1 MGANPDTR
9 SVVESSVANASSP
22 NRALVADPDP
32 VRRSETVAAL
42 AAAGF
47 MVRSAHDAG
56 SLAAALESEPSDV
69 LVVDNDLR
77 EFLPRNGAPVLLLL
91 DPEDEL
97 DVAVLEAWTIADFAY
112 RGQPPEFRAHRA
124 LVLIARAA
132 ERTRRRSEA
141 ESLRESLRKVSAAI
155 RSTIDPGLIARHLV
169 DGIGEAL
176 GAEHVWFTTFPDTRV
191 PQVTAEWNAPG
202 LVPGVLPD
210 ELTDD
215 IATFELAERLWAEAD
230 VQPLPRR
237 APAGGAGPAG
247 GSGGAGPAGRAG
259 GAGAPS
265 ASVVVPVGEGDLVLG
280 VIWIARPD
288 TAQEWTRAEIGLIQH
303 VSGNLAYGLMQSHL
317 IGAQQQVMYKL
328 QELDQAKTD
337 FLTTVNHELRTPLTS
352 ITAYLDM
359 IRTGAGGPLPAGV
372 ERMVDVISRNAERLR
387 RLIEDMLTVSH
398 QDTSG
403 DLQLSRVNVGTLL
416 RLVVSTLQPLADSRS
431 LSLTVMHAPGTTTVQ
446 ADEAKLEQVFAN
458 IISNAIKFTPTGGHV
473 AVSSGI
479 TSDPGTVP
487 SVVVRV
493 EDTGVGIPE
502 TEIDQ
507 VFTRFFRASN
517 ASTAAI
523 PGSGLGLAIAH
534 DIVERHSGRLDVES
548 ALGIGTTV
556 SVRLPLDTES

>member
-1 MGANPDTR
+1 MTND
-9 SVVESSVANASSP
+9 ASAP

-32 VRRSETVAAL
+32 VRLEETVAAL
-42 AAAGF
+42 TSAGF
-47 MVRSAHDAG
+47 LVRTASDAG
-56 SLAAALESEPSDV
+56 SLAAALETGPSDV
-69 LVVDNDLR
+69 VVLDNALR
-77 EFLPRNGAPVLLLL
+77 EFLPRNGAPVLLML
-91 DPEDEL
+91 DPEDKL
-97 DVAVLEAWTIADFAY
+97 DVAALEAWRIADFIYKGQAPDIRAY
-112 RGQPPEFRAHRA
+112 RA

-132 ERTRRRSEA
+132 ERMRRRSEA
-141 ESLRESLRKVSAAI
+141 ELLRESLRKVSAAI
-155 RSTIDPGLIARHLV
+155 RSTIDPGRIARHLV

-176 GAEHVWFTTFPDTRV
+176 GAEHVWFTTFPDVRV
-191 PQVTAEWNAPG
+191 PQVSAEWNAPG
-202 LVPGVLPD
+202 LAPGILPPELAD
-210 ELTDD
+210 E
-215 IATFELAERLWAEAD
+215 IAAFELAERLWAEAD
-230 VQPLPRR
+230 VKPLPKGTQPGHPGGEDR
-237 APAGGAGPAG
+237 ALPGHPGGEDRNG
-247 GSGGAGPAGRAG
+247 GV
-259 GAGAPS
+259 GAPS

-303 VSGNLAYGLMQSHL
+303 VSGNLSYGLMQSHL

-359 IRTGAGGPLPAGV
+359 IRSGAGGTIPPGV
-372 ERMVDVISRNAERLR
+372 ARMVDVISRNAERLR

-398 QDTSG
+398 QGTSG

-431 LSLTVMHAPGTTTVQ
+431 LSLTVTHAPGTVTIQ

-458 IISNAIKFTPTGGHV
+458 IISNAIKFTPDGGHV

-534 DIVERHSGRLDVES
+534 DIVERHSGKLDIES
-548 ALGIGTTV
+548 GLGVGTTV
-556 SVRLPLDTES
+556 SVRLPLDTGS

>member
-1 MGANPDTR
+1 
-9 SVVESSVANASSP
+9 
-22 NRALVADPDP
+22 
-32 VRRSETVAAL
+32 
-42 AAAGF
+42 
-47 MVRSAHDAG
+47 
-56 SLAAALESEPSDV
+56 
-69 LVVDNDLR
+69 
-77 EFLPRNGAPVLLLL
+77 
-91 DPEDEL
+91 
-97 DVAVLEAWTIADFAY
+97 
-112 RGQPPEFRAHRA
+112 
-124 LVLIARAA
+124 
-132 ERTRRRSEA
+132 
-141 ESLRESLRKVSAAI
+141 
-155 RSTIDPGLIARHLV
+155 
-169 DGIGEAL
+169 
-176 GAEHVWFTTFPDTRV
+176 
-191 PQVTAEWNAPG
+191 
-202 LVPGVLPD
+202 
-210 ELTDD
+210 
-215 IATFELAERLWAEAD
+215 
-230 VQPLPRR
+230 
-237 APAGGAGPAG
+237 
-247 GSGGAGPAGRAG
+247 
-259 GAGAPS
+259 
-265 ASVVVPVGEGDLVLG
+265 VVPVGEGDLVLG

-288 TAQEWTRAEIGLIQH
+288 SAQEWTRAEISLIQH
-303 VSGNLAYGLMQSHL
+303 VAGNLAYGLMQSHL

-359 IRTGAGGPLPAGV
+359 IRAGSGGPLPAGV

-403 DLQLSRVNVGTLL
+403 DLVLRRVNVGTLL

-431 LSLTVMHAPGTTTVQ
+431 LSLTVTHAPGTMTVQ

-458 IISNAIKFTPTGGHV
+458 IISNAIKFTPHGGHV

-479 TSDPGTVP
+479 ASDPDSVP

-502 TEIDQ
+502 GEIEQ

-548 ALGIGTTV
+548 ALGVGTTV
-556 SVRLPLDTES
+556 SVRLPLDTESQAAPTAVDSGLAPS

>member
-1 MGANPDTR
+1 
-9 SVVESSVANASSP
+9 VESPESNDASAP
-22 NRALVADPDP
+22 NRALAADPDP
-32 VRRSETVAAL
+32 VRLAETVTAL
-42 AAAGF
+42 TSAGF
-47 MVRSAHDAG
+47 TVRTASDAG
-56 SLAAALESEPSDV
+56 SLAAALSEPSDV
-69 LVVDNDLR
+69 VVLDNGLR
-77 EFLPRNGAPVLLLL
+77 ECLPRNGAPVLLML
-91 DPEDEL
+91 DPEDHL
-97 DVAVLEAWTIADFAY
+97 DVGALEAWKIADFIY
-112 RGQPPEFRAHRA
+112 KGQDPGFRAYRA

-132 ERTRRRSEA
+132 ERTRRRAEA

-155 RSTIDPGLIARHLV
+155 RSTIDPARIARHLV

-191 PQVTAEWNAPG
+191 PQVSAEWNSPG
-202 LVPGVLPD
+202 LAAGVLPRELRD
-210 ELTDD
+210 E
-215 IATFELAERLWAEAD
+215 IATFELAARLWAEAE
-230 VQPLPRR
+230 VQPLPK
-237 APAGGAGPAG
+237 APPGADLPGADVPGAG
-247 GSGGAGPAGRAG
+247 RHG

-288 TAQEWTRAEIGLIQH
+288 TAKEWTRAEIGLIQH
-303 VSGNLAYGLMQSHL
+303 VSGNLAYSLMQSHL

-359 IRTGAGGPLPAGV
+359 IRSGAGGPIPAGV

-403 DLQLSRVNVGTLL
+403 DLKMSPVNVGTLL
-416 RLVVSTLQPLADSRS
+416 RLVVSALQPLADSRS
-431 LSLTVMHAPGTTTVQ
+431 LSLTVMHAPGTVTVQ

-458 IISNAIKFTPTGGHV
+458 IISNAIKFTPDGGHV

-479 TSDPGTVP
+479 TSDPDTAP

-493 EDTGVGIPE
+493 EDTGVGIPD

-534 DIVERHSGRLDVES
+534 DIVQRHSGTLDIES
-548 ALGIGTTV
+548 GLGVGTTV
-556 SVRLPLDTES
+556 SVRLPLDTGS

>member
-1 MGANPDTR
+1 VTNDA
-9 SVVESSVANASSP
+9 SVP

-32 VRRSETVAAL
+32 VRLAETAAAL
-42 AAAGF
+42 TAAGF
-47 MVRSAHDAG
+47 LVRTASDAG

-69 LVVDNDLR
+69 VVLDNDLR
-77 EFLPRNGAPVLLLL
+77 EFLPKNGAPALLML

-97 DVAVLEAWTIADFAY
+97 DVAALEAWTISDFVY
-112 RGQPPEFRAHRA
+112 NGQSPEFRAHRA

-132 ERTRRRSEA
+132 ERMRRRAEA

-155 RSTIDPGLIARHLV
+155 RSTIDPGQIARHLV

-176 GAEHVWFTTFPDTRV
+176 GADRVWFTTFQDARV
-191 PQVTAEWNAPG
+191 AEVSAEWNAPG
-202 LVPGVLPD
+202 LARGVLPD
-210 ELTDD
+210 ELTDENT
-215 IATFELAERLWAEAD
+215 TFQLAERLWAEAE
-230 VQPLPRR
+230 VRPLPKR
-237 APAGGAGPAG
+237 ALPGRARAKRADGAG
-247 GSGGAGPAGRAG
+247 GSS
-259 GAGAPS
+259 S
-265 ASVVVPVGEGDLVLG
+265 ASVVVPVGEGNLVLG

-288 TAQEWTRAEIGLIQH
+288 TAREWTRTEIGLIQH
-303 VSGNLAYGLMQSHL
+303 VSGNLAYALMQSHL
-317 IGAQQQVMYKL
+317 ISAQQQVMLKL

-352 ITAYLDM
+352 ITAYVDM
-359 IRTGAGGPLPAGV
+359 IRSDAGGPVPPGV
-372 ERMVDVISRNAERLR
+372 GRMVDVISRNVDRLR

-398 QDTSG
+398 QGTSG
-403 DLQLSRVNVGTLL
+403 DLQLSRVNVGTMLK
-416 RLVVSTLQPLADSRS
+416 LVVAGLQPLAESRS
-431 LSLTVMHAPGTTTVQ
+431 LSLTVMHAPGTITVQ

-458 IISNAIKFTPTGGHV
+458 IIGNAIKFTPDGGHV
-473 AVSSGI
+473 AVRSGI
-479 TSDPGTVP
+479 SSDPGTVP

-502 TEIDQ
+502 KEVDQ

-548 ALGIGTTV
+548 ALGVGTTV
-556 SVRLPLDTES
+556 SVRIPLDSGS

>member
-1 MGANPDTR
+1 MTND
-9 SVVESSVANASSP
+9 ASSP

-32 VRRSETVAAL
+32 VRHSETVAAL

-56 SLAAALESEPSDV
+56 SLAAAVESEPSDV

-77 EFLPRNGAPVLLLL
+77 EFLPRNDAPVLLLL

-97 DVAVLEAWTIADFAY
+97 DVAALEAWTIADFVY
-112 RGQPPEFRAHRA
+112 RGQPPAFRAHRA

-155 RSTIDPGLIARHLV
+155 RSTIDPGRIARHLV

-191 PQVTAEWNAPG
+191 PQVSAEWNAPG
-202 LVPGVLPD
+202 LVPGVLPH

-215 IATFELAERLWAEAD
+215 IATFDLAERLWAEAE
-230 VQPLPRR
+230 VQPLPKR
-237 APAGGAGPAG
+237 APAGDADAALAGRP
-247 GSGGAGPAGRAG
+247 GGADALG

-431 LSLTVMHAPGTTTVQ
+431 LSLTVMHAPGAVTVQ

-479 TSDPGTVP
+479 SSDPGTVP

-548 ALGIGTTV
+548 ALGVGTTV

>member
-1 MGANPDTR
+1 M
-9 SVVESSVANASSP
+9 ANASSP

>member
-1 MGANPDTR
+1 MT
-9 SVVESSVANASSP
+9 NAPLP

-32 VRRSETVAAL
+32 MRHAETVAAL

-47 MVRSAHDAG
+47 QVRSAHDAE

-69 LVVDNDLR
+69 LLVDNVLR
-77 EFLPRNGAPVLLLL
+77 GFLPRNDAPVLLLL
-91 DPEDEL
+91 DPQDEL
-97 DVAVLEAWTIADFAY
+97 DIAALEGWTVADFTY
-112 RGQPPEFRAHRA
+112 RGQPPAFRAHRA

-155 RSTIDPGLIARHLV
+155 RSTIDPNRIARHLV

-176 GAEHVWFTTFPDTRV
+176 GAEHVWFTTFPDARV
-191 PQVTAEWNAPG
+191 PQVSAEWNAPG
-202 LVPGVLPD
+202 LAPGVLPA

-215 IATFELAERLWAEAD
+215 VTMFELAERLWAEAE

-237 APAGGAGPAG
+237 AAEDGPGGAGAH
-247 GSGGAGPAGRAG
+247 G

-317 IGAQQQVMYKL
+317 IGAQQQVMVKL

-359 IRTGAGGPLPAGV
+359 IRSGAGGPLPAGV
-372 ERMVDVISRNAERLR
+372 GRMVDVISRNAERLR

-403 DLQLSRVNVGTLL
+403 DLQLSRVNLGALL

-431 LSLTVMHAPGTTTVQ
+431 LSLTVTHAPGTVTVQ

-458 IISNAIKFTPTGGHV
+458 IISNAIKFTPAGGHV
-473 AVSSGI
+473 AVSSEI
-479 TSDPGTVP
+479 SSDHGAVP

-548 ALGIGTTV
+548 ALGVGTTV
-556 SVRLPLDTES
+556 SVRLPLDPES

>member
-1 MGANPDTR
+1 MTD
-9 SVVESSVANASSP
+9 NASLP

-32 VRRSETVAAL
+32 ARLAETVAAL

-47 MVRSAHDAG
+47 MVRSVPDAG
-56 SLAAALESEPSDV
+56 SLAAALESEPCDV

-77 EFLPRNGAPVLLLL
+77 EFLPRNSVPVLLLL
-91 DPEDEL
+91 DPENEL
-97 DVAVLEAWTIADFAY
+97 DVAALEGWTIADYTY
-112 RGQPPEFRAHRA
+112 RGQPPAFRVHRA

-191 PQVTAEWNAPG
+191 PQVSAEWNAPG
-202 LVPGVLPD
+202 LVPGVLPG
-210 ELTDD
+210 ELTDE
-215 IATFELAERLWAEAD
+215 IATFELAERLWAEAE
-230 VQPLPRR
+230 VQPLPKR
-237 APAGGAGPAG
+237 APSGE
-247 GSGGAGPAGRAG
+247 SGGAGDTG

-359 IRTGAGGPLPAGV
+359 IRAGAGGPLPAGV

-403 DLQLSRVNVGTLL
+403 DLELSRVNVGTLL

-431 LSLTVMHAPGTTTVQ
+431 LSLTVMHAPGTMTVQ

-458 IISNAIKFTPTGGHV
+458 IISNAIKFTPNGGHV
-473 AVSSGI
+473 AVSSGV

-502 TEIDQ
+502 TEIEQ

-548 ALGIGTTV
+548 ALGVGTTV

>member
-1 MGANPDTR
+1 MTHDAP
-9 SVVESSVANASSP
+9 VP

-32 VRRSETVAAL
+32 ARLAETVAAL

-47 MVRSAHDAG
+47 LVRSAPDAG

-77 EFLPRNGAPVLLLL
+77 EFLPRNVGPVLLML

-97 DVAVLEAWTIADFAY
+97 DVAALEAWAIADFIY
-112 RGQPPEFRAHRA
+112 KGQAPSFRASRA

-155 RSTIDPGLIARHLV
+155 RSTIDPGRIARHLV

-176 GAEHVWFTTFPDTRV
+176 GAEHVWFTTFQDTRV
-191 PQVTAEWNAPG
+191 PQVSAEWNAPG
-202 LVPGVLPD
+202 LVPGVLPR
-210 ELTDD
+210 ELTDN
-215 IATFELAERLWAEAD
+215 IATFELAERLWAEAE
-230 VQPLPRR
+230 VQPLPKR
-237 APAGGAGPAG
+237 APSGGSAGAGGAGAL
-247 GSGGAGPAGRAG
+247 G

-359 IRTGAGGPLPAGV
+359 IRAGAGGPLPAGV
-372 ERMVDVISRNAERLR
+372 GRMVDVISRNAERLR

-431 LSLTVMHAPGTTTVQ
+431 LSLTVMHAPGTVTVQ

-458 IISNAIKFTPTGGHV
+458 IISNAIKFTPDGGHV
-473 AVSSGI
+473 AVSSGV
-479 TSDPGTVP
+479 TSDPGAVP

-548 ALGIGTTV
+548 ALGVGTTV
-556 SVRLPLDTES
+556 SVQLPLDTEN

>member
-1 MGANPDTR
+1 M
-9 SVVESSVANASSP
+9 ESSVTNASSP

-32 VRRSETVAAL
+32 VRHAETVAAL

-47 MVRSAHDAG
+47 LVRSAHDAG

-77 EFLPRNGAPVLLLL
+77 EFLPRNGVPVLLLL
-91 DPEDEL
+91 DPENEL
-97 DVAVLEAWTIADFAY
+97 DVAALEGWTIADFTY
-112 RGQPPEFRAHRA
+112 RGQPPAFRVHRA

-191 PQVTAEWNAPG
+191 PQVSAEWNAPG

-210 ELTDD
+210 ELTDGT
-215 IATFELAERLWAEAD
+215 ATFELAERLWAEAE
-230 VQPLPRR
+230 VQPLPKR
-237 APAGGAGPAG
+237 APAGGAAAAG
-247 GSGGAGPAGRAG
+247 SAAGAGALG

-359 IRTGAGGPLPAGV
+359 IRSGAGGPLPAGV

-431 LSLTVMHAPGTTTVQ
+431 LSLTVMHAPGTMTVQ

-548 ALGIGTTV
+548 ALGVGTTV
-556 SVRLPLDTES
+556 SVQLPLASES

>member
-1 MGANPDTR
+1 MTNDA
-9 SVVESSVANASSP
+9 SVP

-32 VRRSETVAAL
+32 VRHAETVAAL

-77 EFLPRNGAPVLLLL
+77 EFLPRNSVPVLLLL
-91 DPEDEL
+91 DPENEL
-97 DVAVLEAWTIADFAY
+97 DVAALEGWTIADFTY
-112 RGQPPEFRAHRA
+112 RGQPPGFRVHRA

-176 GAEHVWFTTFPDTRV
+176 GAEHVWFTTFPDARV
-191 PQVTAEWNAPG
+191 PQVSAEWNAPG

-210 ELTDD
+210 ELTDE
-215 IATFELAERLWAEAD
+215 IATFELAERLWAEAE
-230 VQPLPRR
+230 VQPLPKR
-237 APAGGAGPAG
+237 APAGD
-247 GSGGAGPAGRAG
+247 SGGAGAPG
-259 GAGAPS
+259 GVGAPS

-372 ERMVDVISRNAERLR
+372 GRMVDVISRNAERLR

-431 LSLTVMHAPGTTTVQ
+431 LSLTVMHAPGTMTVQ

-458 IISNAIKFTPTGGHV
+458 IISNAIKFTPDGGHV

-479 TSDPGTVP
+479 TSDPDLVP

-502 TEIDQ
+502 TEIEQ

-548 ALGIGTTV
+548 TLGVGTTV

>member
-1 MGANPDTR
+1 MTNDA
-9 SVVESSVANASSP
+9 SVP

-32 VRRSETVAAL
+32 VRHAETVAAL

-77 EFLPRNGAPVLLLL
+77 EFLPRNSVPVLLLL
-91 DPEDEL
+91 DPENEL
-97 DVAVLEAWTIADFAY
+97 DVAALEGWTIADFTY
-112 RGQPPEFRAHRA
+112 RGQPPAFRVHRA

-132 ERTRRRSEA
+132 ERTRRRSAA

-176 GAEHVWFTTFPDTRV
+176 GAEHVWFTTFPDARV
-191 PQVTAEWNAPG
+191 PQVREEWNAPG

-215 IATFELAERLWAEAD
+215 IARFALAERLWAEAE
-230 VQPLPRR
+230 VQPLPKRT
-237 APAGGAGPAG
+237 PAGD
-247 GSGGAGPAGRAG
+247 SGGTGAPG
-259 GAGAPS
+259 GAWAPS

-372 ERMVDVISRNAERLR
+372 GRMVDVISRNAERLR

-431 LSLTVMHAPGTTTVQ
+431 LSLTVTHAPGTMTVQ

-458 IISNAIKFTPTGGHV
+458 IISNAIKFTPDGGHV

-479 TSDPGTVP
+479 TSEPDLVP

-502 TEIDQ
+502 TEIEQ

-548 ALGIGTTV
+548 VLGVGTTV

>member
-1 MGANPDTR
+1 MESPVTNGATT
-9 SVVESSVANASSP
+9 P

-32 VRRSETVAAL
+32 VRLGETVAAL
-42 AAAGF
+42 ISAGF
-47 MVRSAHDAG
+47 LVRTASDAG
-56 SLAAALESEPSDV
+56 SLAAALESGPSDV
-69 LVVDNDLR
+69 VVLDNELR
-77 EFLPRNGAPVLLLL
+77 EFLPRNGAPVLLML
-91 DPEDEL
+91 DPEDKL
-97 DVAVLEAWTIADFAY
+97 DVAALEAWRIADFVY
-112 RGQPPEFRAHRA
+112 KGQAPDFRAYRA

-132 ERTRRRSEA
+132 ERMRRRSEA

-155 RSTIDPGLIARHLV
+155 RSTIDPGRIARHLV

-176 GAEHVWFTTFPDTRV
+176 GAEHVWFTTFPDARV
-191 PQVTAEWNAPG
+191 PQVSAEWNAPG
-202 LVPGVLPD
+202 LEPGILPPGLAG
-210 ELTDD
+210 E
-215 IATFELAERLWAEAD
+215 IAMFELAERLWAEAE
-230 VQPLPRR
+230 VQPLPKGTQPGQ
-237 APAGGAGPAG
+237 ALPGHPGGAGRQ
-247 GSGGAGPAGRAG
+247 GGAGS
-259 GAGAPS
+259 PS

-288 TAQEWTRAEIGLIQH
+288 TAHEWTRAEIGLIQH

-359 IRTGAGGPLPAGV
+359 IRSGAGGPIPAGV
-372 ERMVDVISRNAERLR
+372 ARMIDVISRNAERLR

-431 LSLTVMHAPGTTTVQ
+431 LSLTVEHAPGTVTVQ

-458 IISNAIKFTPTGGHV
+458 IISNAIKFTPDGGHV

-479 TSDPGTVP
+479 ASDPGTVP

-534 DIVERHSGRLDVES
+534 DIVERHSGNLDIES
-548 ALGIGTTV
+548 GLGVGTTV
-556 SVRLPLDTES
+556 SVRLPLDTGG

>member
-1 MGANPDTR
+1 M
-9 SVVESSVANASSP
+9 ESSVTNASSP

-32 VRRSETVAAL
+32 VRHAETVAAL
-42 AAAGF
+42 AGAGF
-47 MVRSAHDAG
+47 LVRSAHDAG

-77 EFLPRNGAPVLLLL
+77 EFLPRNSVPVLLLL
-91 DPEDEL
+91 DPENEL
-97 DVAVLEAWTIADFAY
+97 DVAALEGWTIADFTY
-112 RGQPPEFRAHRA
+112 RGQPPAFRVHRA

-191 PQVTAEWNAPG
+191 PQVSAEWNAPG

-210 ELTDD
+210 ELTDG
-215 IATFELAERLWAEAD
+215 IATFELAERLWAEAE
-230 VQPLPRR
+230 VQPLPKR
-237 APAGGAGPAG
+237 APAGGAGAP
-247 GSGGAGPAGRAG
+247 GGAGLAG

-359 IRTGAGGPLPAGV
+359 IRSGAGGPLPAGV

-403 DLQLSRVNVGTLL
+403 DLQLSRVNVGTVL

-431 LSLTVMHAPGTTTVQ
+431 LSLTVMHAPGTMTVQ

-548 ALGIGTTV
+548 ALGVGTTV

>member
-1 MGANPDTR
+1 MTNDST
-9 SVVESSVANASSP
+9 VP
-22 NRALVADPDP
+22 NRALVADPDAA
-32 VRRSETVAAL
+32 RLAETVTAFS
-42 AAAGF
+42 AAGF
-47 MVRSAHDAG
+47 LVHSASDAG
-56 SLAAALESEPSDV
+56 SLAVALDSEPSDV
-69 LVVDNDLR
+69 LVVDNDFR
-77 EFLPRNGAPVLLLL
+77 EFLPRNVGPVLLML

-97 DVAVLEAWTIADFAY
+97 DIATLEGWAIADFIY
-112 RGQPPEFRAHRA
+112 KGQAPSFRASRA

-155 RSTIDPGLIARHLV
+155 RSTIDPDRIAQHLV
-169 DGIGEAL
+169 EGIGEAL

-191 PQVTAEWNAPG
+191 PQVSAEWNAPG
-202 LVPGVLPD
+202 LVPGVLPG
-210 ELTDD
+210 ELTGD
-215 IATFELAERLWAEAD
+215 IATFEMAERLWAEAE
-230 VQPLPRR
+230 VQPLPKR
-237 APAGGAGPAG
+237 APAGD
-247 GSGGAGPAGRAG
+247 SGGAGALGGAGAPGGAG

-265 ASVVVPVGEGDLVLG
+265 ASVVVPVGEGELVLG
-280 VIWIARPD
+280 VMWIARPD

-359 IRTGAGGPLPAGV
+359 MRTGAGGPLPAGV

-431 LSLTVMHAPGTTTVQ
+431 LSLTVMHAPGTMTVQ

-458 IISNAIKFTPTGGHV
+458 IISNAIKFTPDGGHV

-479 TSDPGTVP
+479 TSDPGAVP
-487 SVVVRV
+487 SVVVSV

-502 TEIDQ
+502 TEIEQ

-548 ALGIGTTV
+548 ALGVGTTV

>member
-1 MGANPDTR
+1 MTNDA
-9 SVVESSVANASSP
+9 SVP

-32 VRRSETVAAL
+32 VRHAETVAAL

-47 MVRSAHDAG
+47 VVRSAHDAG

-77 EFLPRNGAPVLLLL
+77 EFLPRNSVPVLLLL
-91 DPEDEL
+91 DPENEL
-97 DVAVLEAWTIADFAY
+97 DVAALEGWTIADFTY
-112 RGQPPEFRAHRA
+112 RGQPPAFRVHRA

-176 GAEHVWFTTFPDTRV
+176 GAEHVWFTTFPDARV
-191 PQVTAEWNAPG
+191 PQVRAEWNAPG

-210 ELTDD
+210 ELTDE
-215 IATFELAERLWAEAD
+215 IARFALAERLWAEAE
-230 VQPLPRR
+230 VQPLPKR
-237 APAGGAGPAG
+237 APAGER
-247 GSGGAGPAGRAG
+247 GGAGALG

-288 TAQEWTRAEIGLIQH
+288 TAQEWTRAELGLIQH

-372 ERMVDVISRNAERLR
+372 GRMVDVISRNAERLR

-398 QDTSG
+398 QDSSG
-403 DLQLSRVNVGTLL
+403 DLQLSRVNVGPLL

-431 LSLTVMHAPGTTTVQ
+431 LSLTVMHAPETMTVQ

-458 IISNAIKFTPTGGHV
+458 IISNAIKFTPDGGHV

-479 TSDPGTVP
+479 TSEPDLVP

-502 TEIDQ
+502 TEIEQ

-548 ALGIGTTV
+548 ALGVGTTV

>member
-1 MGANPDTR
+1 MT
-9 SVVESSVANASSP
+9 NASSP

-32 VRRSETVAAL
+32 VRHAETVAAL

-47 MVRSAHDAG
+47 LVRSAHDAG

-77 EFLPRNGAPVLLLL
+77 EFLPRNSIPVLLLL
-91 DPEDEL
+91 DPENEL
-97 DVAVLEAWTIADFAY
+97 DVAALEGWTIADFTY
-112 RGQPPEFRAHRA
+112 RGQPPAFRVHRA
-124 LVLIARAA
+124 LVLMARAA

-191 PQVTAEWNAPG
+191 PQVSAEWNAPG

-210 ELTDD
+210 ELTDG
-215 IATFELAERLWAEAD
+215 IATFELAERLWAEAE
-230 VQPLPRR
+230 VQPLPKR
-237 APAGGAGPAG
+237 APAGGAAVSGRA
-247 GSGGAGPAGRAG
+247 GGAGAPGGAGALG

-317 IGAQQQVMYKL
+317 IGAQQQVMHKL
-328 QELDQAKTD
+328 RELDQAKTD

-359 IRTGAGGPLPAGV
+359 IRSGAGGPLPAGV

-387 RLIEDMLTVSH
+387 RMIEDMLTVSH

-431 LSLTVMHAPGTTTVQ
+431 LSLTVMHAPGTMTVQ

-548 ALGIGTTV
+548 ALGVGTTV
-556 SVRLPLDTES
+556 SVRLPLAPES

>member
-1 MGANPDTR
+1 VT
-9 SVVESSVANASSP
+9 NASSP
-22 NRALVADPDP
+22 NRALVADADP
-32 VRRSETVAAL
+32 VRHAETVAAL

-47 MVRSAHDAG
+47 LVRSAHDAG

-77 EFLPRNGAPVLLLL
+77 EFLPRNSVPVLLLL
-91 DPEDEL
+91 DPENEL
-97 DVAVLEAWTIADFAY
+97 DVAALEGWTIADFTY
-112 RGQPPEFRAHRA
+112 RGQPAAFRVHRA

-191 PQVTAEWNAPG
+191 PQVSAEWNAPG

-215 IATFELAERLWAEAD
+215 IATFALAERLWAEAE
-230 VQPLPRR
+230 VQPLPKR
-237 APAGGAGPAG
+237 APAGE
-247 GSGGAGPAGRAG
+247 SGGAGAPG
-259 GAGAPS
+259 GAWAPS

-403 DLQLSRVNVGTLL
+403 DLELSRVNVGTLL

-431 LSLTVMHAPGTTTVQ
+431 LSLTVMHAPGTMTVQ

-458 IISNAIKFTPTGGHV
+458 IISNAIKFTPNGGHV
-473 AVSSGI
+473 AVSSGV

-502 TEIDQ
+502 TEIEQ

-548 ALGIGTTV
+548 ALGVGTTV

>member
-1 MGANPDTR
+1 M
-9 SVVESSVANASSP
+9 ESSVTNASSP

-32 VRRSETVAAL
+32 VRHAETVAAL

-47 MVRSAHDAG
+47 LVRSAHDAG

-77 EFLPRNGAPVLLLL
+77 EFLPRNVGPVLLMLN
-91 DPEDEL
+91 PEEEL
-97 DVAVLEAWTIADFAY
+97 DVAALEAWAIADFAY
-112 RGQPPEFRAHRA
+112 RAQPPAFRAYRA
-124 LVLIARAA
+124 LVLVARAA

-155 RSTIDPGLIARHLV
+155 RSTIDPGRIARHLV

-191 PQVTAEWNAPG
+191 AQVSAEWNAPG
-202 LVPGVLPD
+202 LVPGVLPS

-215 IATFELAERLWAEAD
+215 IATFELAERLWAEAE
-230 VQPLPRR
+230 VQPLPKR
-237 APAGGAGPAG
+237 APAGRP
-247 GSGGAGPAGRAG
+247 GGAGALG

-359 IRTGAGGPLPAGV
+359 IRSGAGGPLPAGV
-372 ERMVDVISRNAERLR
+372 GRMVDVISRNAERLR

-398 QDTSG
+398 RDTSG

-431 LSLTVMHAPGTTTVQ
+431 LSLTVMHAPGTMTVQ

-458 IISNAIKFTPTGGHV
+458 IISNAIKFTPDGGHV

-479 TSDPGTVP
+479 ASDPGTVP

-548 ALGIGTTV
+548 ALGVGTTV

>member
-1 MGANPDTR
+1 MTND
-9 SVVESSVANASSP
+9 ASAP

-32 VRRSETVAAL
+32 VRHAETVAAL

-77 EFLPRNGAPVLLLL
+77 EFLPRNSVPVLLLL
-91 DPEDEL
+91 DPENEL
-97 DVAVLEAWTIADFAY
+97 DVAALDGWTIADFTY
-112 RGQPPEFRAHRA
+112 RGQPPAFRVHRA

-176 GAEHVWFTTFPDTRV
+176 GAEHVWFTTFPDARV
-191 PQVTAEWNAPG
+191 PQVRAEWNAPG

-215 IATFELAERLWAEAD
+215 IARFALAERLWAEAE
-230 VQPLPRR
+230 VQPLPKR
-237 APAGGAGPAG
+237 APAGD
-247 GSGGAGPAGRAG
+247 SGGAGAPG
-259 GAGAPS
+259 GVGAPS

-303 VSGNLAYGLMQSHL
+303 VSGNLSYGLMQSHL

-372 ERMVDVISRNAERLR
+372 GRMVDVISRNAERLR

-431 LSLTVMHAPGTTTVQ
+431 LSLTVMHAPGTMTVQ

-458 IISNAIKFTPTGGHV
+458 IISNAIKFTPDGGHV

-479 TSDPGTVP
+479 ASDPGTVP

-502 TEIDQ
+502 TEIEQ

-548 ALGIGTTV
+548 ALGVGTTV

>member
-1 MGANPDTR
+1 MTHDAP
-9 SVVESSVANASSP
+9 VP

-32 VRRSETVAAL
+32 ARLAETVAAL

-47 MVRSAHDAG
+47 LVRSAPDAG

-77 EFLPRNGAPVLLLL
+77 EFLPRNVGPVLLML

-97 DVAVLEAWTIADFAY
+97 DVAALEAWAIADFIY
-112 RGQPPEFRAHRA
+112 KGQAPSFRASRA

-155 RSTIDPGLIARHLV
+155 RSTIDPGRIARHLV

-176 GAEHVWFTTFPDTRV
+176 GAEHVWFTTFQDTRV
-191 PQVTAEWNAPG
+191 PQVSAEWNAPG
-202 LVPGVLPD
+202 LVPGVLPR
-210 ELTDD
+210 ELTDN
-215 IATFELAERLWAEAD
+215 IATFELAERLWAEAE
-230 VQPLPRR
+230 VQPLPKR
-237 APAGGAGPAG
+237 APSGGSAGAGAL
-247 GSGGAGPAGRAG
+247 G

-359 IRTGAGGPLPAGV
+359 IRAGAGGPLPAGV
-372 ERMVDVISRNAERLR
+372 GRMVDVISRNAERLR

-431 LSLTVMHAPGTTTVQ
+431 LSLTVMHAPGTVTVQ

-458 IISNAIKFTPTGGHV
+458 IISNAIKFTPDGGHV
-473 AVSSGI
+473 AVSSGV

-548 ALGIGTTV
+548 ALGVGTTV
-556 SVRLPLDTES
+556 SVQLPLDTEN

>member
-1 MGANPDTR
+1 MTHDAP
-9 SVVESSVANASSP
+9 VP

-32 VRRSETVAAL
+32 ARLAETVAAL

-47 MVRSAHDAG
+47 LVRSAPDAG

-77 EFLPRNGAPVLLLL
+77 EFLPRNVGPVLLML

-97 DVAVLEAWTIADFAY
+97 DVAALEAWAIADFIY
-112 RGQPPEFRAHRA
+112 KGQAPSFRASRA

-155 RSTIDPGLIARHLV
+155 RSTIDPGRIARHLV

-176 GAEHVWFTTFPDTRV
+176 GAEHVWFTTFQDTRV
-191 PQVTAEWNAPG
+191 PQVSAEWNAPG
-202 LVPGVLPD
+202 LVPGVLPR
-210 ELTDD
+210 ELTDN
-215 IATFELAERLWAEAD
+215 IATFELAERLWAEAE
-230 VQPLPRR
+230 VQPLPKR
-237 APAGGAGPAG
+237 APSGGSAGAGAP
-247 GSGGAGPAGRAG
+247 G

-359 IRTGAGGPLPAGV
+359 IRAGAGGPLPAGV
-372 ERMVDVISRNAERLR
+372 GRMVDVISRNAERLR

-431 LSLTVMHAPGTTTVQ
+431 LSLTVMHAPGTVTVQ

-458 IISNAIKFTPTGGHV
+458 IISNAIKFTPDGGHV
-473 AVSSGI
+473 AVSSGV

-548 ALGIGTTV
+548 ALGVGTTV
-556 SVRLPLDTES
+556 SVQLPLDTEN

>member
-1 MGANPDTR
+1 VDSRLTND
-9 SVVESSVANASSP
+9 ASAP

-32 VRRSETVAAL
+32 GRLAETVAAL
-42 AAAGF
+42 TAAGF

-56 SLAAALESEPSDV
+56 SLAAALKSEPSDV

-77 EFLPRNGAPVLLLL
+77 EFLPRNDAPVLLLL

-97 DVAVLEAWTIADFAY
+97 DVTALEGWTIADFTY
-112 RGQPPEFRAHRA
+112 RGQAPAFRVHRA

-155 RSTIDPGLIARHLV
+155 RSTIDPDRIAQHLV
-169 DGIGEAL
+169 KGIGEGL

-191 PQVTAEWNAPG
+191 PQVSAEWNAPG
-202 LVPGVLPD
+202 LVPGVLPG
-210 ELTDD
+210 ELTGD
-215 IATFELAERLWAEAD
+215 IATFELAERLWAEAE
-230 VQPLPRR
+230 VQPLPKR
-237 APAGGAGPAG
+237 APAGESSGAGAP
-247 GSGGAGPAGRAG
+247 G

-359 IRTGAGGPLPAGV
+359 MRSGAGGPLPAGV

-431 LSLTVMHAPGTTTVQ
+431 LSLTVMHAPGTVTVQ

-458 IISNAIKFTPTGGHV
+458 IISNAIKFTPDGGHV

-487 SVVVRV
+487 SVVVSV

-502 TEIDQ
+502 TEIEQ

-548 ALGIGTTV
+548 ALGVGTTV

>member
-1 MGANPDTR
+1 M
-9 SVVESSVANASSP
+9 ESPVTNDASAP

-32 VRRSETVAAL
+32 VHLEETVAAL
-42 AAAGF
+42 ISVGF
-47 MVRSAHDAG
+47 RVRTASDAG
-56 SLAAALESEPSDV
+56 SLAAALESAPSDV
-69 LVVDNDLR
+69 VILDNELR
-77 EFLPRNGAPVLLLL
+77 EFLPRNGAPVLLML
-91 DPEDEL
+91 DPEDKL
-97 DVAVLEAWTIADFAY
+97 DVEALETWRIADFVY
-112 RGQPPEFRAHRA
+112 KGQAPGFRASRA

-132 ERTRRRSEA
+132 ERTRRRAEA
-141 ESLRESLRKVSAAI
+141 EALRQSLRRVSTAI
-155 RSTIDPGLIARHLV
+155 RSTIDPGRIARHLV

-176 GAEHVWFTTFPDTRV
+176 GAEHVWFTTFPDVRV
-191 PQVTAEWNAPG
+191 PQVSAEWNAPG
-202 LVPGVLPD
+202 QEPGVLPPELAD
-210 ELTDD
+210 E
-215 IATFELAERLWAEAD
+215 IAVFELAERLWAETD
-230 VQPLPRR
+230 VQPLPKGTPPGR
-237 APAGGAGPAG
+237 ALPAHPGGEARHGGAGSA
-247 GSGGAGPAGRAG
+247 
-259 GAGAPS
+259 S

-288 TAQEWTRAEIGLIQH
+288 TAHEWTRAEIGLIQH

-359 IRTGAGGPLPAGV
+359 IRSGAGGPIPAGV
-372 ERMVDVISRNAERLR
+372 ARMIDVISRNAERLR

-431 LSLTVMHAPGTTTVQ
+431 LSLTVEHAPGTVTVQ

-458 IISNAIKFTPTGGHV
+458 IISNAIKFTPDGGHV

-479 TSDPGTVP
+479 ASDPGMVP

-534 DIVERHSGRLDVES
+534 DIVERHSGKLDIES
-548 ALGIGTTV
+548 GLGVGTTV
-556 SVRLPLDTES
+556 SVRLPLDSGS

>member
-1 MGANPDTR
+1 MTNDA
-9 SVVESSVANASSP
+9 SVP

-32 VRRSETVAAL
+32 VRHAETVAAL

-47 MVRSAHDAG
+47 VVRSAHDAG

-77 EFLPRNGAPVLLLL
+77 EFLPRNSVPVLLLL
-91 DPEDEL
+91 DPENEL
-97 DVAVLEAWTIADFAY
+97 DVAALEGWTIADFTY
-112 RGQPPEFRAHRA
+112 RGQPPAFRVHRA

-176 GAEHVWFTTFPDTRV
+176 GAEHVWFTTFPDARV
-191 PQVTAEWNAPG
+191 PQVRAEWNAPG

-215 IATFELAERLWAEAD
+215 IARFALAERLWAEAE
-230 VQPLPRR
+230 VQPLPKR
-237 APAGGAGPAG
+237 APAGE
-247 GSGGAGPAGRAG
+247 SGGAGALG

-288 TAQEWTRAEIGLIQH
+288 TAQEWTRAELGLIQH

-372 ERMVDVISRNAERLR
+372 GRMVDVISRNAERLR

-398 QDTSG
+398 QDSSG
-403 DLQLSRVNVGTLL
+403 DLQLSRVNVGPLL

-431 LSLTVMHAPGTTTVQ
+431 LSLTVMHAPETMAVQ

-458 IISNAIKFTPTGGHV
+458 IISNAIKFTPDGGHV

-479 TSDPGTVP
+479 TSEPDLVP

-502 TEIDQ
+502 TEIEQ

-548 ALGIGTTV
+548 ALGVGTTV

>member
-1 MGANPDTR
+1 MTND
-9 SVVESSVANASSP
+9 ASAP

-32 VRRSETVAAL
+32 VRLEATVAAL
-42 AAAGF
+42 TSAGF
-47 MVRSAHDAG
+47 TVRSASDAG
-56 SLAAALESEPSDV
+56 SLAAALESGPSDV
-69 LVVDNDLR
+69 VVLDNELR
-77 EFLPRNGAPVLLLL
+77 EFLPRNGAPVLLML
-91 DPEDEL
+91 DPEDKL
-97 DVAVLEAWTIADFAY
+97 DVAALEAWRIADFVYKGQAPDIRAY
-112 RGQPPEFRAHRA
+112 RA

-132 ERTRRRSEA
+132 ERMRRRAEA

-155 RSTIDPGLIARHLV
+155 RSTIDPGRIARHLV

-176 GAEHVWFTTFPDTRV
+176 GAEHVWFTTFPDARV
-191 PQVTAEWNAPG
+191 PQVSAEWNAPG
-202 LVPGVLPD
+202 LEPGILPPELAD
-210 ELTDD
+210 E
-215 IATFELAERLWAEAD
+215 IGTFELAERLWAEAD
-230 VQPLPRR
+230 VQPLPKGTR
-237 APAGGAGPAG
+237 PGHPGGAGRD
-247 GSGGAGPAGRAG
+247 GGAGS
-259 GAGAPS
+259 PS

-359 IRTGAGGPLPAGV
+359 IRSGAGGPIPAGV
-372 ERMVDVISRNAERLR
+372 TRMVDVISRNAERLR

-403 DLQLSRVNVGTLL
+403 DLRLSRVNLGTLL

-431 LSLTVMHAPGTTTVQ
+431 LSLTVEHAPGTVTVQ

-458 IISNAIKFTPTGGHV
+458 IISNAIKFTPDGGHV

-479 TSDPGTVP
+479 ASDPGTVP

-534 DIVERHSGRLDVES
+534 DIVERHSGQLDIES
-548 ALGIGTTV
+548 GLGVGTTV
-556 SVRLPLDTES
+556 SVRLPLDTGS

>member
-1 MGANPDTR
+1 MTND
-9 SVVESSVANASSP
+9 ASAP

-32 VRRSETVAAL
+32 VRHAETVAAL

-77 EFLPRNGAPVLLLL
+77 EFLPRNSVPVLLLL
-91 DPEDEL
+91 DPENEL
-97 DVAVLEAWTIADFAY
+97 DVAALEGWTIADFTY
-112 RGQPPEFRAHRA
+112 RGQPPAFRVHRA

-176 GAEHVWFTTFPDTRV
+176 GAEHVWFTTFPDARV
-191 PQVTAEWNAPG
+191 PQVRAEWNAPG

-215 IATFELAERLWAEAD
+215 IARFALAERLWAEAE
-230 VQPLPRR
+230 VQPLPKR
-237 APAGGAGPAG
+237 APAGN
-247 GSGGAGPAGRAG
+247 SGGAGAPGCV
-259 GAGAPS
+259 GAPS

-303 VSGNLAYGLMQSHL
+303 VSGNLSYGLMQSHL

-372 ERMVDVISRNAERLR
+372 GRMVDVISRNAERLR

-431 LSLTVMHAPGTTTVQ
+431 LSLTVMHAPGTMTVQ

-458 IISNAIKFTPTGGHV
+458 IISNAIKFTPDGGHV

-479 TSDPGTVP
+479 ASDPGTVP

-502 TEIDQ
+502 TEIEQ

-548 ALGIGTTV
+548 ALGVGTTV

>member
-1 MGANPDTR
+1 MTND
-9 SVVESSVANASSP
+9 ASAP
-22 NRALVADPDP
+22 NRAVVADPDP
-32 VRRSETVAAL
+32 VRHSETVAAL

-47 MVRSAHDAG
+47 TVRSAHDAG
-56 SLAAALESEPSDV
+56 SLASAVESEPSDV

-77 EFLPRNGAPVLLLL
+77 EFLPRNGVPVLLVL

-97 DVAVLEAWTIADFAY
+97 DVAALEAWTIADFAY
-112 RGQPPEFRAHRA
+112 RGQPPAFRAHRA
-124 LVLIARAA
+124 AVLIARAA
-132 ERTRRRSEA
+132 ERTRRRAEA

-155 RSTIDPGLIARHLV
+155 RSTIDPDQIARHLV

-176 GAEHVWFTTFPDTRV
+176 GAEHVWFTTFPDARV
-191 PQVTAEWNAPG
+191 AQVSAEWNASG
-202 LVPGVLPD
+202 QMPGVLPG
-210 ELTDD
+210 ELTDETS
-215 IATFELAERLWAEAD
+215 TFELAERLWAEAE
-230 VQPLPRR
+230 VQSLPKR
-237 APAGGAGPAG
+237 AASGEFGGAVRGAG
-247 GSGGAGPAGRAG
+247 APGGAV
-259 GAGAPS
+259 APS

-288 TAQEWTRAEIGLIQH
+288 SAQQWTRAEISLIQH
-303 VSGNLAYGLMQSHL
+303 VAGNLAYGLMQSHL

-359 IRTGAGGPLPAGV
+359 MRTGAGGPLPAGV

-398 QDTSG
+398 QDNSG
-403 DLQLSRVNVGTLL
+403 DLELSRVNVGTLL

-431 LSLTVMHAPGTTTVQ
+431 LSLTVTHAPGTMTVQ

-458 IISNAIKFTPTGGHV
+458 IISNAIKFTPHGGHV
-473 AVSSGI
+473 AVSSEI
-479 TSDPGTVP
+479 ASDTDTVP

-502 TEIDQ
+502 TEIEQ
-507 VFTRFFRASN
+507 IFTRFFRASN

-523 PGSGLGLAIAH
+523 PGSGLGLAIAQ

-548 ALGIGTTV
+548 ALGVGTTV
-556 SVRLPLDTES
+556 SVRLPLETESQAAPVAVDSGLAPS

>member
-1 MGANPDTR
+1 
-9 SVVESSVANASSP
+9 
-22 NRALVADPDP
+22 LVADPDP
-32 VRRSETVAAL
+32 ARLAETVAAL
-42 AAAGF
+42 DAAGF
-47 MVRSAHDAG
+47 TVRSAPDAG

-77 EFLPRNGAPVLLLL
+77 EFLPRNDTPVLLLL

-97 DVAVLEAWTIADFAY
+97 DVTALEGWTIADFTY
-112 RGQPPEFRAHRA
+112 RGQPPAFRVHRA

-155 RSTIDPGLIARHLV
+155 RSTIDPDRIAQHLV
-169 DGIGEAL
+169 KGIGEAL

-191 PQVTAEWNAPG
+191 PQVSAEWNAPG
-202 LVPGVLPD
+202 LVPGVLPG
-210 ELTDD
+210 ELTGD
-215 IATFELAERLWAEAD
+215 IATFELAERLWAEAE
-230 VQPLPRR
+230 VQPLPKR
-237 APAGGAGPAG
+237 APAGE
-247 GSGGAGPAGRAG
+247 SGGAGAALAGALG

-372 ERMVDVISRNAERLR
+372 GRMVDVISRNAERLR

-398 QDTSG
+398 QNTSG

-431 LSLTVMHAPGTTTVQ
+431 LSLTVMHAPGTMTVQ

-458 IISNAIKFTPTGGHV
+458 IISNAIKFTPDGGHV

-479 TSDPGTVP
+479 TSEPDLVP

-502 TEIDQ
+502 TEIEQ

-548 ALGIGTTV
+548 ALGVGTTV

>member
-1 MGANPDTR
+1 MTNDA
-9 SVVESSVANASSP
+9 SVP

-32 VRRSETVAAL
+32 VRHAETVAAL

-77 EFLPRNGAPVLLLL
+77 EFLPRNSVPVLLLL
-91 DPEDEL
+91 DPENEL
-97 DVAVLEAWTIADFAY
+97 DVAALEGWTIADFTY
-112 RGQPPEFRAHRA
+112 RGQPPAFRVHRA

-132 ERTRRRSEA
+132 ERTRRRSAA

-176 GAEHVWFTTFPDTRV
+176 GAEHVWFTTFPDARV
-191 PQVTAEWNAPG
+191 PQVRAEWNAPG

-215 IATFELAERLWAEAD
+215 IARFALAERLWAEAE
-230 VQPLPRR
+230 VQPLPKRT
-237 APAGGAGPAG
+237 PAGD
-247 GSGGAGPAGRAG
+247 SGGTGAPG
-259 GAGAPS
+259 GAWAPS

-372 ERMVDVISRNAERLR
+372 GRMVDVISRNAERLR

-431 LSLTVMHAPGTTTVQ
+431 LSLTVTHAPGTMTVQ

-458 IISNAIKFTPTGGHV
+458 IISNAIKFTPDGGHV

-479 TSDPGTVP
+479 TSEPDLVP

-502 TEIDQ
+502 TEIEQ

-548 ALGIGTTV
+548 VLGVGTTV